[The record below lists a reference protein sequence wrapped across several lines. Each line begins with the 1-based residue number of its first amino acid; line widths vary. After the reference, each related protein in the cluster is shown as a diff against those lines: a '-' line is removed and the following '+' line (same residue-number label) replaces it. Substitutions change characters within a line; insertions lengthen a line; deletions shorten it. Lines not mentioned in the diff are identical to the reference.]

1 MVKNG
6 HHLDATLQ
14 IAVQPPSVKEIFT
27 EDGVEKANS
36 DLTAADPNVLEQ
48 LDASDTGRAQSE
60 TSRQKITKGIMEAAH
75 ELDQKLSNEG
85 EDTLEKAGEL
95 VSEAELKHFEAQREL
110 ESAEIIRAEADAYFE
125 KVISKVRLQVEQTL
139 TIKTAAVT
147 YQEKL
152 LKAIEGGSSTGSSRT
167 GQGGKLLGMLPI
179 AGRSSPKPI
188 KKRRTSLK
196 NSNKR
201 RTS

>member
-14 IAVQPPSVKEIFT
+14 IAVRPPSVKESLT

-75 ELDQKLSNEG
+75 ELDQKLSNEA

-167 GQGGKLLGMLPI
+167 GQGGKLWGMLPI

-196 NSNKR
+196 HSNKR